1 MQNLKYGN
9 LLQHNSISNFQVFND
24 DAALRSNTF
33 LNTKALKNRT
43 GSLTKENY
51 IESQKNSSSQ
61 MNHMT
66 PN

>member
-9 LLQHNSISNFQVFND
+9 LLQHNSISNFQVSND
-24 DAALRSNTF
+24 DAALRSNTI
-33 LNTKALKNRT
+33 LNTKAVKNQT
-43 GSLTKENY
+43 GSLTKEKN

-61 MNHMT
+61 INHMT